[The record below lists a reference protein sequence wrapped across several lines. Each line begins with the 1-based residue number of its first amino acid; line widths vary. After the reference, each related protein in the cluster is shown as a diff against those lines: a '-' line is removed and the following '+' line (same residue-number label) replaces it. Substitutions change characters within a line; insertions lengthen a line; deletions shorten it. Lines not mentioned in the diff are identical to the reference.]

1 MEYGSFAPP
10 SFEAKIGTLARP
22 GATEVVFDALLR
34 GLNCYVDLLAVD
46 HLAMAHLPIADIR
59 HRFNIAA
66 PNPPFPTFIGI
77 A

>member
-1 MEYGSFAPP
+1 
-10 SFEAKIGTLARP
+10 
-22 GATEVVFDALLR
+22 VFDALMR

-66 PNPPFPTFIGI
+66 PNSPFPTFIGI